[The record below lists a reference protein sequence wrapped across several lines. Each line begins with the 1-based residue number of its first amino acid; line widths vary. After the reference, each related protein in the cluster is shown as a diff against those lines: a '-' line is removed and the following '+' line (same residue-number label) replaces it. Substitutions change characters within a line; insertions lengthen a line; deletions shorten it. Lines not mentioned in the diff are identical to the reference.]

1 MKSGEKLDFQQLI
14 RILKV
19 CLGLFH
25 AGVAGPRDLSLN
37 QSGSLVVKD

>member
-1 MKSGEKLDFQQLI
+1 MNAGENLDFQQLI

-25 AGVAGPRDLSLN
+25 AGVAGPGDLSLN